1 LRPSAAEL
9 AADAAATRALLDS
22 TLHVVRQI
30 APTFRARLEDAQ
42 QALQAMQLAMAEA
55 GALERNITGGAAAQ
69 FMRNPA
75 FITSLQRSREHAAAL
90 SLLLRER
97 TRDDALQSDVTAGLR
112 RLQSRADSL
121 TALLDSAAQSLSG
134 GLLVRAQRDSAL
146 VHAVFRARAQLDS
159 LIAETKRNP
168 LRFFFCR
175 LSCWCD
181 ALRRAPTR
189 WWLPIDREDQA
200 VFCGRRAGWRRLHDD
215 PTHNAMRIIQLDLEL
230 DPLLARLHAR
240 PDLLTR
246 RLRSLRCVL
255 EQRLRRLPATLERTR
270 HLHQLEPVRLVSYLV
285 RLSSLVHTTRDAV
298 VTRHPASTVGLFER
312 ARNFPRRPGPC
323 QARNCRFPPACRRCR
338 INATARLATARR
350 SLEKTLDHRTTP

>member
-1 LRPSAAEL
+1 MPRQTRQTRRAWLGAALIAGLIACGVLVFLLDDLFALFERRYTVVVVMDRAPGLIEGSPVWVGGKHVGRVRSVGFLPGTDSLVRVAVTIELPRAMQTQVRADSRARLTTERFVGEQVVDLEPGTAAAPTLMEGDTLRMQLRPSAAEL

-55 GALERNITGGAAAQ
+55 GALERNMTGGAAAQ

-168 LRFFFCR
+168 LRFFF
-175 LSCWCD
+175 
-181 ALRRAPTR
+181 
-189 WWLPIDREDQA
+189 
-200 VFCGRRAGWRRLHDD
+200 
-215 PTHNAMRIIQLDLEL
+215 
-230 DPLLARLHAR
+230 
-240 PDLLTR
+240 
-246 RLRSLRCVL
+246 
-255 EQRLRRLPATLERTR
+255 
-270 HLHQLEPVRLVSYLV
+270 
-285 RLSSLVHTTRDAV
+285 
-298 VTRHPASTVGLFER
+298 
-312 ARNFPRRPGPC
+312 
-323 QARNCRFPPACRRCR
+323 
-338 INATARLATARR
+338 
-350 SLEKTLDHRTTP
+350 